1 MRLIVKSNQNMTPKS
16 CDKTVFHLVLA
27 PKDQTCLDYHAGDWL
42 TVQACNQDV
51 WVQAILNALALTGD
65 ETLEL
70 RRVGRVTVKE
80 ALTAHLEI
88 SQLNPAIL
96 NKLQRQHQMGEWS
109 DRQAMMDAAYGRD
122 VLDLFEMFP
131 ALTAWGL
138 EFISLLSPLAP
149 RYYSIASAPIAVGNE
164 VHLVVKQ
171 VVYRNPLIS
180 ERTHYGVASYA
191 ISHLKPGQEV
201 ECELKRNPTFQLPE
215 DSTTPIIMLG
225 AGTGIAPYI
234 GFLQQRIA
242 DNSAGENILI
252 FGETRQACSF
262 LFGEFLTDCVAQQH
276 LTLFTAF
283 SRDQT
288 EKIYVQNRIREQAD
302 LLWRAIQQGAHIY
315 ICGSQ
320 FGLAEDVKTAWL
332 GLIMHYDQVDLDVAE
347 QTWQA
352 WRKQKRLQMDVY

>member
-1 MRLIVKSNQNMTPKS
+1 MRFIVKSNQNMTPQS
-16 CDKTVFHLVLA
+16 CDKTVYHLVLTPEDNA
-27 PKDQTCLDYHAGDWL
+27 SLDYHAGDWL
-42 TVQACNQDV
+42 TVQTANQLP
-51 WVQAILNALALTGD
+51 WVEALLKALKLTGL
-65 ETLEL
+65 ESIEL
-70 RRVGRVTVKE
+70 RRIGVVTVRE
-80 ALTAHLEI
+80 ALTSHLEI

-96 NKLQRQHQMGEWS
+96 NKLQRQYQIGDWA

-122 VLDLFEMFP
+122 ILDLLELFP
-131 ALTAWGL
+131 PLTKLGL

-149 RYYSIASAPIAVGNE
+149 RYYSIASAPVVVGNE
-164 VHLVVKQ
+164 VHLVVKK
-171 VVYRNPLIS
+171 VVYRNPHIS

-191 ISHLKPGQEV
+191 ISHLKAGEV
-201 ECELKRNPTFQLPE
+201 IDCELKRNPTFQLPE
-215 DSTTPIIMLG
+215 DSSTPIIMLG

-242 DNSAGENILI
+242 DKATGQNILI

-262 LFGEFLTDCVAQQH
+262 LFGDFLTDCVNQKH

-283 SRDQT
+283 SRDQA
-288 EKIYVQNRIREQAD
+288 EKVYVQDRIREQAD
-302 LLWRAIQQGAHIY
+302 LLWKAIKQGAHIY

-320 FGLAEDVKTAWL
+320 FGLAEDVKTACL
-332 GLIMHYDQVDLDVAE
+332 ALIMQFDAVNLETAE

>member
-1 MRLIVKSNQNMTPKS
+1 MRFIVQSNQNMTPQS
-16 CDKTVFHLVLA
+16 SDKTVFHLVLV
-27 PKDQTCLDYHAGDWL
+27 PQDDTVLEYHAGDWL
-42 TVQACNQDV
+42 TVQACNQSE
-51 WVQAILNALALTGD
+51 WVETLLIALSLTGD
-65 ETLEL
+65 EIIEL
-70 RRVGRVTVKE
+70 RRVGEVSVRD
-80 ALTAHLEI
+80 ALTDQLEI

-96 NKLQRQHQMGEWS
+96 NKLQRQHQLGCWA
-109 DRQAMMDAAYGRD
+109 DRQAMMGAAYGRD
-122 VLDLFEMFP
+122 ILDLLEMFP
-131 ALTAWGL
+131 DLKRWGL
-138 EFISLLSPLAP
+138 AFINLLSPLAP
-149 RYYSIASAPIAVGNE
+149 RYYSIASAPVAVGNQ

-171 VVYRNPLIS
+171 VVYRHASIS
-180 ERTHYGVASYA
+180 DRTHYGVASYA
-191 ISHLKPGQEV
+191 ISHLKMGDEV
-201 ECELKRNPTFQLPE
+201 EAELKRNPTFQLPE

-242 DNSAGENILI
+242 DNAQGENILI

-262 LFGEFLTDCVAQQH
+262 LFGDFLNDCVAQQQ

-288 EKIYVQNRIREQAD
+288 EKIYVQDRMRQQAD
-302 LLWRAIQQGAHIY
+302 LLWQAIEQGAHIY

-320 FGLAEDVKTAWL
+320 LGLAEGLKSAWL
-332 GLIMHYDQVDLDVAE
+332 ELIMQFDGVDSETAE